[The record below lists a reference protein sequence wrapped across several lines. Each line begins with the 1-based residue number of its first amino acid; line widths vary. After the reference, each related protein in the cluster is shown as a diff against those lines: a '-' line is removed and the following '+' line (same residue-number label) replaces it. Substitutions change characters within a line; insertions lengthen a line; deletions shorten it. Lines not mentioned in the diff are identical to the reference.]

1 MLNLKFPVLN
11 QHRNVQFWFQF
22 YLYLHGENLKLV
34 WEKPVRSGG
43 LVLWNYFCRTED
55 ILLPEVTE
63 EHCKDTM
70 QRQACNAKPPSSLSF
85 CSSDKPKTLRWEVLG
100 EKIEAWRGNSRKMFI
115 MRSKHCWAVILL
127 LFLGTAKLFSHP
139 LKSNGNC

>member
-1 MLNLKFPVLN
+1 M
-11 QHRNVQFWFQF
+11 
-22 YLYLHGENLKLV
+22 
-34 WEKPVRSGG
+34 
-43 LVLWNYFCRTED
+43 LWNYFCRTED

-127 LFLGTAKLFSHP
+127 LFLGTAKLFLHP